1 LKLQTYQYYFMLP
14 TLLVCH
20 KKGTTPK
27 HNTCIKPVHESK
39 WYVGFNRPLDLS
51 FQANNLNCN
60 KIFLDVFVDHW
71 IKQENMAIKLVCM
84 HVSLLD
90 VSKYKTNAEI
100 TKIVIGS

>member
-1 LKLQTYQYYFMLP
+1 
-14 TLLVCH
+14 
-20 KKGTTPK
+20 
-27 HNTCIKPVHESK
+27 
-39 WYVGFNRPLDLS
+39 
-51 FQANNLNCN
+51 
-60 KIFLDVFVDHW
+60 VDHW